1 LKYAIA
7 SGILIVG
14 LTIGFFI
21 GQAVSNDEVVETTD
35 DGNPVEFITEY
46 IRDTVVHKER
56 IEVPIFNDT
65 LALLDSLLDSTLL
78 VLDSTYIDDYNDSIE
93 DASEL
98 NIHREKKIS
107 QISLPII
114 YLSQTIDND
123 TVIKDMLGITETRVK
138 SIVVEFWESPLNFA
152 GYKLSRH
159 KLVVY
164 GLSPQHDYNMYRK
177 KDDYFLSAQEV
188 FYAMRET
195 QEFLNYKEVSK
206 DVVFND

>member
-1 LKYAIA
+1 MKYAIA